1 VSEFLETLSKLAVL
15 VFVVTCMVAAG
26 LGLSVRDIVA
36 PLRRARLVL
45 LAVIANFVVAPGIA
59 YGLTELVPLD
69 RPYAIGL
76 LLLGGAAGA
85 PFLPKLAQLA
95 KGDIAFSVG
104 LMLLLVVGSVV
115 FMPIVLPLLIP
126 GLSAD
131 PWPILRPLL
140 FTMLL
145 PLGAGMMVRGR
156 SERWSARLRPVF
168 GVVSN
173 VSMILAVVLLIGLNF
188 GAMLGTF
195 GSGAVAV
202 AVVFVSLSLAVGYA
216 LGGPS
221 PGTRS
226 VLGLGTGQRNVAAA
240 LVIATQNFTDP
251 GVVVM
256 LLVATLAGL
265 VVLVLAAR
273 YCARRPEHQGDAFH
287 RADDMRT
294 DSDSRPASGAVRPV
308 EVARAEVQPEDE
320 NANPQRHH

>member
-1 VSEFLETLSKLAVL
+1 VGEFFEVVAKLAVL
-15 VFVVTCMVAAG
+15 VFVVTCMVTAG
-26 LGLSVRDIVA
+26 LGLGVRDVAA
-36 PLRRARLVL
+36 PLRRARLVAL
-45 LAVIANFVVAPGIA
+45 VVVANFVVAPAVA
-59 YGLTELVPLD
+59 YALTEVVPLD

-85 PFLPKLAQLA
+85 PFLPKLAELA
-95 KGDIAFSVG
+95 RGDLAFSVG
-104 LMLLLVVGSVV
+104 LMLLLTVGSVG
-115 FMPIVLPLLIP
+115 FMPVVLPVLIP

-140 FTMLL
+140 LTMLL
-145 PLGAGMMVRGR
+145 PLAAGMAVRVR
-156 SERWSARLRPVF
+156 SERWSSRLRPAF

-173 VSMILAVVLLIGLNF
+173 VSMVLAVVLLVGLNF
-188 GAMLGTF
+188 GAMIGTF

-202 AVVFVSLSLAVGYA
+202 AVLFVALSLVVGYA

-256 LLVATLAGL
+256 ILVSTLAGL
-265 VVLVLAAR
+265 VVLLLSAR
-273 YCARRPEHQGDAFH
+273 QFARRASPAPAACPTDAGAGDPTPARGEPIPEELK
-287 RADDMRT
+287 R
-294 DSDSRPASGAVRPV
+294 
-308 EVARAEVQPEDE
+308 
-320 NANPQRHH
+320 

>member
-1 VSEFLETLSKLAVL
+1 VGEFVDVVAKLAVL
-15 VFVVTCMVAAG
+15 VFVVACMAAAG
-26 LGLSVRDIVA
+26 LGLSVRDVVA

-45 LAVIANFVVAPGIA
+45 LAVIANFVVAPA
-59 YGLTELVPLD
+59 LAFALTEVVPLD
-69 RPYAIGL
+69 RPYATGL

-95 KGDIAFSVG
+95 KGDFAFSVG
-104 LMLLLVVGSVV
+104 LMLLLTVGSVV
-115 FMPIVLPLLIP
+115 FMPVVLPLLIP

-131 PWPILRPLL
+131 PWPLLRPLL
-140 FTMLL
+140 VTMLL
-145 PLGAGMMVRGR
+145 PLLAGMAVRRR
-156 SERWSARLRPVF
+156 SEWWSSRLRPVF
-168 GVVSN
+168 GLVSN

-188 GAMLGTF
+188 GAMIGTF

-202 AVVFVSLSLAVGYA
+202 AVLFVALVLAVGYA

-256 LLVATLAGL
+256 ILVSTLAGL
-265 VVLVLAAR
+265 VVLLPAAR
-273 YCARRPEHQGDAFH
+273 HLARP
-287 RADDMRT
+287 
-294 DSDSRPASGAVRPV
+294 PSGARSARPSRSAPGGPALPTSPTTKG
-308 EVARAEVQPEDE
+308 ET
-320 NANPQRHH
+320 